1 MFPSCST
8 SCYLMPPPDSPPKS
22 EAQKPNS
29 MEAIMLLQQADGSW
43 PFSELTCNLVS
54 QSEVTMAAT
63 CPRGATKETWITAVM
78 LLLLIRKYCSFLDE
92 LELVVMKAKKW
103 LAGQDIPTT
112 LTQLKEMAQ
121 VIVDSL

>member
-1 MFPSCST
+1 
-8 SCYLMPPPDSPPKS
+8 MPPPDSPPKS

-29 MEAIMLLQQADGSW
+29 MEAIVLLQQADGSW

-54 QSEVTMAAT
+54 QSEVNMAAT
-63 CPRGATKETWITAVM
+63 CPSGATKETWITAVM
-78 LLLLIRKYCSFLDE
+78 LVLLTRKYCSFLDE
-92 LELVVMKAKKW
+92 LELVVMKAEKW

-121 VIVDSL
+121 VIVDSS